1 MIKKALKHALIV
13 LFWIGVWQIISM
25 VVNLE
30 LLLPSPHS
38 TLKRLFELVLT
49 KEYYLIILRSVIRVL
64 IGTAVAVVLGV
75 ILGIASA
82 KVRILHD
89 FLSPLMTVIK
99 AIPVASFII
108 LLLLWIGADIL
119 PAVISLLIVLPIV
132 WHNIETGI
140 ISTDKGLLEMAKV
153 YRMSGWDKIR
163 HIYAPSTLPY
173 FTASLRSSLGLSW
186 KAGIAAEVLAVPM
199 LAIGTQIRDAKFYLE
214 TTDLFAW
221 TLTVIILSLI
231 IEKLIIFGIGKL
243 FSRKEGKGGEI

>member
-1 MIKKALKHALIV
+1 M

-25 VVNLE
+25 VVDLE
-30 LLLPSPHS
+30 LLLPSPYS
-38 TLKRLFELVLT
+38 TVKRLLELMLT
-49 KEYYLIILRSVIRVL
+49 KEYYLIILRSLLRVMLGTLAAVI
-64 IGTAVAVVLGV
+64 LGV

-82 KVRILHD
+82 KVKLVHD
-89 FLSPLMTVIK
+89 ILSPLMTVIK

-119 PAVISLLIVLPIV
+119 PAVISSLIVLPIV

-140 ISTDKGLLEMAKV
+140 LRTDKELLEMARV
-153 YRMSGWDKIR
+153 YRMGKWNRIM
-163 HIYAPSTLPY
+163 HIYAPSAFPY
-173 FTASLRSSLGLSW
+173 FTASLKSSLGLSW
-186 KAGIAAEVLAVPM
+186 KAGIAAEVLAVPV

-214 TTDLFAW
+214 TLDLFAW

-243 FSRKEGKGGEI
+243 FSRKKRTGGEI